1 MTFPP
6 SNQLAH
12 QQDEQKAQPGK
23 VFITRGSNPPMF
35 GSTEVSRIS
44 TIETV
49 QPINY
54 NSLKRKEVRA
64 CYMLKSEFTKPAL
77 NSKLQ
82 SQSDHTHFTLCTVK
96 RKRQNQTPMQT
107 LSLINTSKQEITMT
121 SGINENLQATNTKQT
136 VVTHSHPTAKDQV
149 RTISS
154 DETYTIA
161 NVSFQSA
168 PAQQPTNQP
177 QELSSAS
184 QVLLLVDSRACIWVI
199 N

>member
-35 GSTEVSRIS
+35 GSTEVPRIS

-54 NSLKRKEVRA
+54 NSVKKKEVRA

-82 SQSDHTHFTLCTVK
+82 SQSDHTHFTLSTVK
-96 RKRQNQTPMQT
+96 RKRQNQKPMQT
-107 LSLINTSKQEITMT
+107 LSLILPSRKSRWPPESTKISKWRIQSKQLSHTATLPQKTKCALYQVMKPTPLQT
-121 SGINENLQATNTKQT
+121 SLFSPHQLSSQLT
-136 VVTHSHPTAKDQV
+136 SHRSYRVQV
-149 RTISS
+149 KCYYSS
-154 DETYTIA
+154 T
-161 NVSFQSA
+161 
-168 PAQQPTNQP
+168 
-177 QELSSAS
+177 QELVSG
-184 QVLLLVDSRACIWVI
+184 W
-199 N
+199 

>member
-121 SGINENLQATNTKQT
+121 SESTKISKRRIQSKQLSHTATLPQKTKCALYQVMKPTPLQTSLFSPHQLSSQLT
-136 VVTHSHPTAKDQV
+136 SHRSCRVQV
-149 RTISS
+149 KCYYSS
-154 DETYTIA
+154 T
-161 NVSFQSA
+161 
-168 PAQQPTNQP
+168 
-177 QELSSAS
+177 QELVSG
-184 QVLLLVDSRACIWVI
+184 
-199 N
+199 

>member
-23 VFITRGSNPPMF
+23 VFITRGSNPTMF
-35 GSTEVSRIS
+35 GSTEVPRIS

-64 CYMLKSEFTKPAL
+64 CYMLKSEFSKPAL

-82 SQSDHTHFTLCTVK
+82 SQSDHTHFTLSTVK

-136 VVTHSHPTAKDQV
+136 VVTHSLPQKTKCALYQVMKPTPLQTSLFSPHQLSSQLTSHRSYRVQV
-149 RTISS
+149 KCYYSLT
-154 DETYTIA
+154 
-161 NVSFQSA
+161 
-168 PAQQPTNQP
+168 
-177 QELSSAS
+177 QELVSG
-184 QVLLLVDSRACIWVI
+184 
-199 N
+199 

>member
-35 GSTEVSRIS
+35 GSTEVPRIS

-49 QPINY
+49 QPISY

-82 SQSDHTHFTLCTVK
+82 SQSDHTYFTLSTVK

-121 SGINENLQATNTKQT
+121 SGINENLQATNKKQT
-136 VVTHSHPTAKDQV
+136 VVTHSHPTAKTKCALYQV
-149 RTISS
+149 MKPTPLQTSLFSPHQLSS
-154 DETYTIA
+154 QLTSHRSCRVQVKCYYSST
-161 NVSFQSA
+161 
-168 PAQQPTNQP
+168 
-177 QELSSAS
+177 QELVSG
-184 QVLLLVDSRACIWVI
+184 
-199 N
+199 

>member
-1 MTFPP
+1 
-6 SNQLAH
+6 
-12 QQDEQKAQPGK
+12 
-23 VFITRGSNPPMF
+23 
-35 GSTEVSRIS
+35 
-44 TIETV
+44 
-49 QPINY
+49 
-54 NSLKRKEVRA
+54 
-64 CYMLKSEFTKPAL
+64 
-77 NSKLQ
+77 
-82 SQSDHTHFTLCTVK
+82 
-96 RKRQNQTPMQT
+96 
-107 LSLINTSKQEITMT
+107 MT
-121 SGINENLQATNTKQT
+121 SGINENLQVTNTKQT

-161 NVSFQSA
+161 DVSFQSA